1 MDSVRIH
8 NLKLDM
14 DQEKEF
20 RKANHI
26 HVQIKFNIKLAYSK
40 NFNVYHNT
48 YRLYNFCL
56 DP

>member
-1 MDSVRIH
+1 MDSVWIH

-14 DQEKEF
+14 DQEKEL